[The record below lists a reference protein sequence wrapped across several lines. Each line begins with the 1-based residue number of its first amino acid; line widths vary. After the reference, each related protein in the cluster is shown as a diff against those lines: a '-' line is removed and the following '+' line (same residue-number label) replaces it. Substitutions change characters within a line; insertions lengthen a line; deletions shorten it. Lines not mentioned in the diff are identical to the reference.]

1 MAEQL
6 EFELTHQTLQEVSEA
21 IEEGRFVHVRRQLQ
35 DMEPEDI
42 AHLLEASPHK
52 SRDVLWQLTDPE
64 DYGEI
69 LDELSEDIKDNIVSK
84 MAPEKLAE
92 ATEGMDT
99 DDVAYVLRSL
109 PDDVS
114 REVLDQMDIADRQR
128 VETALSYS
136 EDSAGALM
144 NTDVI
149 TIRSDVDVD
158 VVLRYLRMKGD
169 LPQNT
174 DALYV
179 IDSDNKLTGH
189 LSLTN
194 LITAQTD
201 ASIVDLMEDADEAI
215 SVETSATDI
224 ASLFERRNW
233 VSAPVV
239 NAEGHLVGRITIDD
253 VVDIIR
259 EDAEHSMMSMAGLDD
274 DEDTFAPVVK
284 SVRRRSIWLGAN
296 VLSALAAASV
306 SNMFEGTLAQ
316 MASVAVLMT
325 IVPSMGGV
333 AGNQTVALVIRGLAL
348 GHIGST
354 NQRSLLFKEASIGL
368 LNGILWALIIGAI
381 VVFWKGSLILGL
393 IMSAAMLANLL
404 AAGIAGVSIPILLKR
419 MNIDPALAGG
429 MALTTVTD
437 MVGLSAFLGL
447 ASLMIKLNLI

>member
-368 LNGILWALIIGAI
+368 LNGILRALIIGAI
-381 VVFWKGSLILGL
+381 VVFWKGSLVLGL

-404 AAGIAGVSIPILLKR
+404 AAGIAGVSIPIFLKK

>member
-1 MAEQL
+1 MAEQI
-6 EFELTHQTLQEVSEA
+6 EFDQAHLTLQEVSEA
-21 IEEGRFVHVRRQLQ
+21 LENGRFVHVRRQLQ

-42 AHLLEASPHK
+42 AHLLEASPRK
-52 SRDVLWQLTDPE
+52 SREVLWQLTDPE

-69 LDELSEDIKDNIVSK
+69 LDELNEDVKDALVSK

-114 REVLDQMDIADRQR
+114 REVLSQMDSADRQR

-136 EDSAGALM
+136 EETAGGIM

-149 TIRSDVDVD
+149 TIRGDVDID
-158 VVLRYLRMKGD
+158 VVLRYLRMRGD
-169 LPQNT
+169 LPEAT

-179 IDSDNKLTGH
+179 IDDESKLIGH
-189 LSLTN
+189 LSLTT
-194 LITAQTD
+194 LLTTQPDIQVSEVMD
-201 ASIVDLMEDADEAI
+201 DADEAI
-215 SVETSATDI
+215 LVTTSDSDV

-239 NAEGHLVGRITIDD
+239 DENQHLVGRITIDD

-259 EDAEHSMMSMAGLDD
+259 EDAEHSMMSMAGMND

-284 SVRRRSIWLGAN
+284 SARKRTIWLGAN
-296 VLSALAAASV
+296 VLAALAAASV
-306 SNMFEGTLAQ
+306 SNMFEATLDQ
-316 MASVAVLMT
+316 MAAIAVLMT

-348 GHIGST
+348 GHIGDS
-354 NQRSLLFKEASIGL
+354 NQRELLFKEAAIGF
-368 LNGILWALIIGAI
+368 LNGIMWATIIGGI
-381 VVFWKGSLILGL
+381 VVAWKGNWMLGG
-393 IMSAAMLANLL
+393 IISAAMMANLL
-404 AAGIAGVSIPILLKR
+404 IAGIAGVTIPILLKK
-419 MNIDPALAGG
+419 MKIDPALAGG

-437 MVGLSAFLGL
+437 VVGLSVFLGL
-447 ASLMIKLNLI
+447 ATILM